1 MNREGENSSLD
12 CSFRMCV
19 ELRNN
24 SASEYMRTLWK
35 KTITENDA
43 QVTWWFYPVVRPM
56 PTPPGELLRSRI
68 ALNPSQVIQWSNLST
83 TVFFLLSSV
92 PFVRN
97 LRKLEPLTLTRLIT
111 RTTRVREGIE
121 THTRTRVVATTR
133 TQVKNWAHKTTQ
145 QSHNSKKCSN
155 LKHNEP
161 NACLRS
167 LGIVGC
173 SMEAWCCAP
182 CA

>member
-1 MNREGENSSLD
+1 
-12 CSFRMCV
+12 
-19 ELRNN
+19 
-24 SASEYMRTLWK
+24 MRTLWK
-35 KTITENDA
+35 KTITKKDA

-56 PTPPGELLRSRI
+56 STPRCGDLLRSRI
-68 ALNPSQVIQWSNLST
+68 APNPSQVIQRSNLST
-83 TVFFLLSSV
+83 TDFFLLSSV

-97 LRKLEPLTLTRLIT
+97 LHKLEPHTLTSWSQVNQKSKGGNINT
-111 RTTRVREGIE
+111 HTWTRVA
-121 THTRTRVVATTR
+121 ATTR

-161 NACLRS
+161 NAWLQCLDV
-167 LGIVGC
+167 LGC
-173 SMEAWCCAP
+173 SMEAWYTAP